1 MGRDE
6 PEGLGLLNTVQE
18 EPEHAL
24 VGRIRNIP
32 IVRHEDLPG
41 QHNEGR
47 AIRKVELYS
56 EAGNTLVCLAVSLHR
71 WERLREEV
79 EVRRLPNHPGLGKRP
94 LLNLAGAYIPM
105 FGHVFDNTA
114 GGYSYL
120 DEDGVSHQAE
130 ATVRP
135 FDKLISLLTACQTRG
150 DALCATITGVK
161 VLDNPYW
168 GTSSKEADG
177 SMRTVDLTVL
187 LVTLP
192 VKWKDA
198 INANK
203 SLNPDGKDLF
213 YGDTAAS
220 PYKGFPYTLKH
231 DREGCKG
238 YSDGG
243 ALPLF
248 GYQKDSINL
257 AGYLGDWI
265 ISNAW
270 PNVKYALE

>member
-1 MGRDE
+1 MGALACLLRLQVKPEYVMYLPSLFGVLFDE
-6 PEGLGLLNTVQE
+6 SDKPSAT
-18 EPEHAL
+18 
-24 VGRIRNIP
+24 
-32 IVRHEDLPG
+32 
-41 QHNEGR
+41 
-47 AIRKVELYS
+47 
-56 EAGNTLVCLAVSLHR
+56 
-71 WERLREEV
+71 EV
-79 EVRRLPNHPGLGKRP
+79 
-94 LLNLAGAYIPM
+94 AGAYIPM

-150 DALCATITGVK
+150 DALCATITGVR

-257 AGYLGDWI
+257 AGYLGDRI